1 MPSFAVLGLGPSL
14 NDYRGKEKFSI
25 GVNDIHSKVKS
36 DYVVCVDSPGRFTE
50 ERLKTILETDCKA
63 FYSHLDSWAGVKN
76 FKKIELG
83 YVRGKA
89 DYSSERI
96 SYGKM
101 SPLCAMVLAV
111 KLGAT
116 SLTIYGVDLTTH
128 WKFSDPDQGKQ
139 CIEHFQEFIDK
150 CPVPVKIAPT
160 SPIRQFV
167 NLR

>member
-1 MPSFAVLGLGPSL
+1 MSSFAVLGLGPSL
-14 NDYRGKEKFSI
+14 NDYSGKEKFSI

-50 ERLKTILETDCKA
+50 DRLKTILETDCKR

-76 FKKIELG
+76 FEQIKLCYI
-83 YVRGKA
+83 RGEANYSA
-89 DYSSERI
+89 DCI

-116 SLTIYGVDLTTH
+116 SITLYGVDLTTH

-139 CIEHFQEFIDK
+139 CIEHLQEFINK
-150 CPVPVKIAPT
+150 CPVPVRIAPT
-160 SPIRQFV
+160 SPIRQHIT
-167 NLR
+167 LR